1 MDERMNIIFS
11 GEENISLNNNLE
23 IENYIPLKKFRN
35 TKIKITKWLNNFIS
49 NLFFI
54 WIIPVL
60 QKSHYKT
67 IKIKDLGKVPSSTSS
82 KTFFNEIMPYW
93 KDNIEK
99 KKNYPLLRS
108 ILSSNC
114 FGIISILILA
124 TIKNILSMITVFLFR
139 QILLEFRRK
148 EGEKP
153 IFPLKISIILMLSS
167 KFISI
172 FINRKVSYFIDTQ
185 GAKTTIHV
193 KI

>member
-1 MDERMNIIFS
+1 MNIIFS

-99 KKNYPLLRS
+99 KEK
-108 ILSSNC
+108 LSSFKIN
-114 FGIISILILA
+114 FIIKLFWNNF
-124 TIKNILSMITVFLFR
+124 NIN
-139 QILLEFRRK
+139 
-148 EGEKP
+148 
-153 IFPLKISIILMLSS
+153 IS
-167 KFISI
+167 
-172 FINRKVSYFIDTQ
+172 NN
-185 GAKTTIHV
+185 
-193 KI
+193 